1 MEQIIILVILIFMLF
16 FIICREILC
25 RYWKINERI
34 KNQQEIIRLLK
45 KIANEDNMVELPS
58 DNKLKKN
65 SSDLFS
71 SIKFMITGK
80 Y

>member
-1 MEQIIILVILIFMLF
+1 MEQIIILVILIFILF

-65 SSDLFS
+65 SSNLFS

>member
-1 MEQIIILVILIFMLF
+1 MGQIILLVILVLILF
-16 FIICREILC
+16 FFVCREVLC

-45 KIANEDNMVELPS
+45 KIANEESRPELPS

-65 SSDLFS
+65 FSNLFS

>member
-1 MEQIIILVILIFMLF
+1 MEQIIILVILIFVLL

-65 SSDLFS
+65 SSNLFS